1 MLVYVIIALLV
12 VLVVL
17 VLLLLLR
24 PSSSREVAEE
34 NARTRKELSDNLER
48 YRGSMETQLKDLN
61 LRLDASSGKNR
72 QELLGMM
79 EQYRTSVS
87 RLEEQVAK
95 GMEAIR
101 SDNEKRITGLQQSVD
116 LRLRTSLA
124 TSFSTVTSQLEKVY
138 EGLGRVKELSSGV
151 DDLRR
156 LMGNIKT
163 RGTMGEVQAKSILD
177 DILSPGQY
185 DENVECKPRSG
196 LRVEFAVRLPGGE
209 EGEVVYLPI
218 DCKFPREDYERIM
231 DAQEKGDRDLLL
243 LSRKQLE
250 ARIKSEAK
258 DIATKY
264 IDPPNTTAFALMFL
278 ASEGLYAEVLRIPG
292 LMEELQRTWHVVVSG
307 PTTLAAVLNSLGMGF
322 RTLAI
327 QKRSEEVWKLLAAV
341 KTEFSRLG
349 EEMDTAQKRMELVM
363 KSFDGVSKRTQI
375 MGRKLKGVEE
385 LDPDEAQRMLE
396 G

>member
-61 LRLDASSGKNR
+61 LRLDVSSGKNR

-79 EQYRTSVS
+79 EQYRTSVAK
-87 RLEEQVAK
+87 LEEQVAK

-116 LRLRTSLA
+116 FRLRTSLA

-177 DILSPGQY
+177 DILAPGQY

-385 LDPDEAQRMLE
+385 LDPEEAQRMLE

>member
-116 LRLRTSLA
+116 FRLRTSLA

-177 DILSPGQY
+177 DILAPGQY

-385 LDPDEAQRMLE
+385 LDPEEAQRMLE

>member
-116 LRLRTSLA
+116 FRLRTSLA

-177 DILSPGQY
+177 DILAPGQY